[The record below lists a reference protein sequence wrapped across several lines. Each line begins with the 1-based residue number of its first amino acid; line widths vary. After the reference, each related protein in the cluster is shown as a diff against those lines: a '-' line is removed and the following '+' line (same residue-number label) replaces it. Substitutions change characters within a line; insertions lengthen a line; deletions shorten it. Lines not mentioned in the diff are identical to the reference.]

1 MKPLADLGHPL
12 PVARSRAAAG
22 SAVVEVVFQASSF
35 IGILAYGM
43 AAYALVILAQETV
56 GSQSVTGSAFATLY
70 APTVVLTST
79 PLATCCC
86 TPARPRPSAWRCWR
100 IPRL

>member
-1 MKPLADLGHPL
+1 MKPLVDLGHPL

-70 APTVVLTST
+70 APTVVLTLVES
-79 PLATCCC
+79 LHEACVG
-86 TPARPRPSAWRCWR
+86 AR
-100 IPRL
+100 L